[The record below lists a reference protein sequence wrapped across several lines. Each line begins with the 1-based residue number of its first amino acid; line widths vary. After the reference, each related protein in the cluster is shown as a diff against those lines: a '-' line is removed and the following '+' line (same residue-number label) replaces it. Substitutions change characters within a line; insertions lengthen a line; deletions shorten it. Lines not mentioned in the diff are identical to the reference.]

1 MNNLFRNVLAF
12 IIGFVVGSL
21 VNMGLVTLG
30 PHVFPPPADANMTT
44 PEGVTAAMPL
54 LEPRH
59 FVFPFLAHALGTF
72 AGALV
77 AFLMASSHR
86 AAFAWAIGGLTL
98 CGGIAAAF
106 MIPAPKWFV
115 ALDLSVAYLPM
126 AWLATRVGARA
137 TATHA

>member
-1 MNNLFRNVLAF
+1 MNNLFRNVLALV
-12 IIGFVVGSL
+12 IGFVVGSL

-30 PHVFPPPADANMTT
+30 PHVFPPPAGANLTT
-44 PEGVTAAMPL
+44 PEGITAAMPL

-72 AGALV
+72 AGAFV
-77 AFLMASSHR
+77 AYLMARSHR

-106 MIPAPKWFV
+106 MIPAPKAFV
-115 ALDLSVAYLPM
+115 ALDLIVAYLPM
-126 AWLATRVGARA
+126 AWLATRLGARVTTPRA
-137 TATHA
+137 